1 MVAAKGI
8 AVCQRAGSQQ
18 RESCC
23 RVNSSLKYRL
33 EQTGRRDIREFV
45 VKEKKKKEKK
55 ELGNDGIVIN
65 PLSLQI
71 KKGHASS
78 WSSFRSTFSVAVS
91 HNGVSH
97 PFYHR
102 IREQLDLLSL
112 SICLYFTIE
121 LLSLPSPFLFSSLL
135 FSLSLTFNA
144 PSATKE
150 TGKSNLHF
158 FTRQPVKITDCF
170 RLFLR
175 RIYYSRPENATYVL
189 SGGKNTI
196 LGLYTV
202 YRKTEQLK
210 LDNRVT

>member
-33 EQTGRRDIREFV
+33 EQIGRRDIREFV

-97 PFYHR
+97 PFLPSYSRTARSPVAFHLPLFYYR
-102 IREQLDLLSL
+102 TPVSPFSL
-112 SICLYFTIE
+112 S
-121 LLSLPSPFLFSSLL
+121 FLFSSLFFFFCFQRTVGHQRNGEVESAL
-135 FSLSLTFNA
+135 FHGIA
-144 PSATKE
+144 
-150 TGKSNLHF
+150 
-158 FTRQPVKITDCF
+158 C
-170 RLFLR
+170 
-175 RIYYSRPENATYVL
+175 
-189 SGGKNTI
+189 
-196 LGLYTV
+196 
-202 YRKTEQLK
+202 
-210 LDNRVT
+210 